1 MMPGVR
7 CGWCALSVC
16 LMLTG
21 CTPIVGSMGSGVD
34 PTPIRYLALGDS
46 YTIGESVQADQRWPA
61 QLVVALEEQ
70 GVLVED
76 LVLVAQTGWT
86 TGELLAGIEGRDPQ
100 GTFELVTL
108 LIGVN
113 NQYRGGRLPVYEAE
127 FRSLLEQAI
136 GFAGGEARR
145 VVVLSIPDWGVT
157 EYAQGRDRQR
167 IAREIDQFNAVNRA
181 QAEELGAR
189 YVDVTPISREAEAD
203 ASLIAEDGLH
213 PSGEMYRRWVELV
226 LPEALA
232 ALRSTEK

>member
-1 MMPGVR
+1 MDSR
-7 CGWCALSVC
+7 EE
-16 LMLTG
+16 
-21 CTPIVGSMGSGVD
+21 

-46 YTIGESVQADQRWPA
+46 YTIGESVPPDQRWPV
-61 QLVVALEEQ
+61 QLTEALEEQ
-70 GVLVED
+70 GDLVED

-86 TGELLAGIEGRDPQ
+86 TDELLAGIEERDPQ

-113 NQYRGGRLPVYEAE
+113 NQYRGGSLAVYEAE

-136 GFAGGEARR
+136 GFAGGEAGR
-145 VVVLSIPDWGVT
+145 VVVLSIPDWSVT
-157 EYAQGRDRQR
+157 EYAQGRDHQR

-181 QAEELGAR
+181 EAEEAGTR
-189 YVDVTPISREAEAD
+189 YVDVTSISREAEAD

-232 ALRSTEK
+232 ALRSMEK